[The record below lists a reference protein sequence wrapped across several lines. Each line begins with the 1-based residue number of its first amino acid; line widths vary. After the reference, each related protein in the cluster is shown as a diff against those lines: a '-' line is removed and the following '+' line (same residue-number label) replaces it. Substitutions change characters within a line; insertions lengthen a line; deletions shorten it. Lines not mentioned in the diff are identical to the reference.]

1 MPNFLQRISL
11 FPETRFWR
19 VKGSAKVEDTFG
31 GVASLL
37 LFLVIGAVLIV
48 KMVEVFNRS
57 VVFVN
62 TERTIGKTTFEGDI
76 TTIQNDKSLNPT
88 MMAFKANSQHYEVTS
103 SYLSK
108 SSATVLQ
115 L

>member
-1 MPNFLQRISL
+1 MPNILQRISL

-76 TTIQNDKSLNPT
+76 TTIQNNNSLNPT
-88 MMAFKANSQHYEVTS
+88 MMAFKANSQHYGVTAQ
-103 SYLSK
+103 YISK
-108 SSATVLQ
+108 GSSAVLQ